1 MGIEQQTADNKYE
14 EKKHPGFE
22 LIYGITGLLSVF
34 LYKKRKIEC
43 IVIKDKSVD

>member
-1 MGIEQQTADNKYE
+1 LNSRLQISKYE

-34 LYKKRKIEC
+34 LLGKEK
-43 IVIKDKSVD
+43 